1 MALPVR
7 DQMKYWGIAAAV
19 FSVVLWFLGDV
30 LLPFILGGAIAYCLD
45 PVADALERAGLKRGA
60 ATAVITVV
68 ALILFVIMTLAVIP
82 LLIQQAIALF
92 EFAPQ
97 LFRDLQ
103 AFLTE
108 RFPNMMDEGSV
119 VQSTLID
126 LGDAIKQ
133 RGGQLIQAA
142 LASVGSLLNLVT
154 LLLITPVVAVYLLMD
169 WDRMVGRVDEMLP
182 LDHKPVI
189 RRLAAEVDRVLAGF
203 IRGMGSVCLILG
215 TYYALA
221 LWAVGLQFG
230 PVVGV
235 IAGALTF
242 IPYVGRGAGD
252 LPVLG
257 RMVVDPGGLRHLP
270 VRPVRRGQYPDAEPG
285 GQLGRSASGLA
296 APGAVGLRHA
306 VRVCRPAGGGAAGGG
321 PGGADPLCDPAV
333 QGLSPVPGHLRGQQ
347 LFRKRR

>member
-60 ATAVITVV
+60 ATAVITVA
-68 ALILFVIMTLAVIP
+68 ALILFVVMTLAVIP

-108 RFPNMMDEGSV
+108 RFPNIMDEGSV
-119 VQSTLID
+119 VRSTLID
-126 LGDAIKQ
+126 LGDTIKQ

-142 LASVGSLLNLVT
+142 LASVGSLLNLVM

-169 WDRMVGRVDEMLP
+169 WDRMVERVDDMLP
-182 LDHKPVI
+182 LDHKPVV

-203 IRGMGSVCLILG
+203 IRGMG
-215 TYYALA
+215 
-221 LWAVGLQFG
+221 
-230 PVVGV
+230 
-235 IAGALTF
+235 
-242 IPYVGRGAGD
+242 
-252 LPVLG
+252 
-257 RMVVDPGGLRHLP
+257 
-270 VRPVRRGQYPDAEPG
+270 
-285 GQLGRSASGLA
+285 RSA
-296 APGAVGLRHA
+296 
-306 VRVCRPAGGGAAGGG
+306 
-321 PGGADPLCDPAV
+321 
-333 QGLSPVPGHLRGQQ
+333 
-347 LFRKRR
+347 